1 MSNDLHSMSRRDL
14 EKLRNDVDKAL
25 ATVSDRDRKAALDA
39 AERAAAEHG
48 FKLSE
53 LTGGAIGRITKVKQK
68 SPAKYRNP
76 ANGDETWSG
85 RGRKPGWIRDAE
97 SAGRSISDFLI

>member
-14 EKLRNDVDKAL
+14 EKLRNDVDKTL
-25 ATVSDRDRKAALDA
+25 ATVVDRERKAALDA

-53 LTGGAIGRITKVKQK
+53 LYDTSVGRGTKIKQK
-68 SPAKYRNP
+68 SPARYRNP
-76 ANGDETWSG
+76 ENGDQTWSG

-97 SAGRSISDFLI
+97 SAGRNISDFLI

>member
-1 MSNDLHSMSRRDL
+1 MSNDLNNMSRRDL

-25 ATVSDRDRKAALDA
+25 STVADRERKAALDA

-53 LTGGAIGRITKVKQK
+53 LTGSSMGRGSKVKSK
-68 SPAKYRNP
+68 SPAKYRNS
-76 ANGDETWSG
+76 ANADETWSG
-85 RGRKPGWIRDAE
+85 RGRKPGWIREAE
-97 SAGRSISDFLI
+97 AAGRNIADFLI